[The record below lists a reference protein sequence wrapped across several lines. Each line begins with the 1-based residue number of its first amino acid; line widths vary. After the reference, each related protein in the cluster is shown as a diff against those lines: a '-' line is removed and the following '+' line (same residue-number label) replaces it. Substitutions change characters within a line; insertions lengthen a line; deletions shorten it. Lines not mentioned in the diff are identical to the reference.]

1 MNGIAD
7 EDFERIKKSTYGRYL
22 GMFGKPESIAAATVN
37 CYFAGMDLY
46 ELIEL
51 VANSTKEELME
62 RLKADFL
69 TENSSISIVMA
80 KDKR

>member
-1 MNGIAD
+1 
-7 EDFERIKKSTYGRYL
+7 
-22 GMFGKPESIAAATVN
+22 MFGKPESIAAATVN

-46 ELIEL
+46 EL
-51 VANSTKEELME
+51 ME

-80 KDKR
+80 